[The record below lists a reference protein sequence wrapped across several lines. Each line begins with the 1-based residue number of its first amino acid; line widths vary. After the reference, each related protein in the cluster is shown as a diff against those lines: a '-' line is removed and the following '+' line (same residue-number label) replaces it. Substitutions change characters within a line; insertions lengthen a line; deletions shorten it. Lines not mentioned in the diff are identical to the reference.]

1 MALKKRIKL
10 SYQWRIFMPVLI
22 SFWLIIISMAFWQ
35 IYRVR
40 EVRIKLVYDQ
50 LVLVGESMAYFLDHN
65 QEDYV
70 DPLLEFINYYNRLQE
85 RYDAI
90 GIQVRDKNGKVLL
103 KTQNYLP
110 ENMIIPK
117 ETADDNLLDI
127 YDDLPEVHSGK
138 LRYIYYTTGTSD
150 GKTVYVL
157 LPYTKQVSKLL
168 SASTRNFWLIFLAIG
183 IIVTIFA
190 YISSYYLSSSIKVLS
205 KFAAYASDNENIEDL
220 YEQAENL
227 PHDEFGDVSRKIIT
241 LYSQRLE
248 EIENREKEHRVAMHA
263 IKEKERIKR
272 ELTSNI
278 NHELKTPVGVIQGYI
293 DTLVD
298 NPDMDAETHDR
309 FLLKTQQSVHRLS
322 QLILDVSTITRLD
335 SGGKLVNLSEVNF
348 HDIVFSFANY
358 VKENELLK
366 KGMKFYF
373 NIPLDC
379 IVLGNE
385 LLLTSVLTNL
395 TKNASNYSNGTKCVL
410 NCVKEDED
418 FYYFQYYDD
427 GVGVAPENLPH
438 MFERFYRVN
447 AGRSRETGGT
457 GLGLSIVQVTIES
470 FGGKIEVDNHYPHG
484 LEFNFCLQKHKRRP
498 TPTPPPSE

>member
-1 MALKKRIKL
+1 
-10 SYQWRIFMPVLI
+10 MPVLI

-40 EVRIKLVYDQ
+40 EVRLKLVYDQ
-50 LVLVGESMAYFLDHN
+50 LVLVGESMAYFYDHN
-65 QEDYV
+65 QLDYV
-70 DPLLEFINYYNRLQE
+70 DPLLEFVNYYNRLQE

-103 KTQNYLP
+103 DTEHYVP
-110 ENMIIPK
+110 DNMEI
-117 ETADDNLLDI
+117 TDVSGNDNLLDI
-127 YDDLPEVHSGK
+127 YDDLPEFHSGK
-138 LRYIYYTTGTSD
+138 MKYIYYTTTTTD
-150 GKTVYVL
+150 GKTIYVL
-157 LPYTKQVSKLL
+157 LPFTKQVSNIL
-168 SASTRNFWLIFLAIG
+168 SASTRNFWLIFFAIG
-183 IIVTIFA
+183 VLVTIFA

-205 KFAAYASDNENIEDL
+205 KFAAYASDKDNIEDL
-220 YEQAENL
+220 TSQAEHL
-227 PHDEFGDVSRKIIT
+227 PHDEFGEVSRKIIT

-248 EIENREKEHRVAMHA
+248 EMENREKEHRVAMHA
-263 IKEKERIKR
+263 IKDKERIKR

-293 DTLVD
+293 DTLVE

-309 FLLKTQQSVHRLS
+309 FLLKTQESVHRLS

-348 HDIVFSFANY
+348 HDLVFTFANY
-358 VKENELLK
+358 AKENEVLK
-366 KGMKFYF
+366 KSMKFCF
-373 NIPLDC
+373 NVPLDC

-385 LLLTSVLTNL
+385 SLLTSVLTNL

-410 NCVKEDED
+410 NYMKEDDD

-457 GLGLSIVQVTIES
+457 GLGLSIVQVTIQS
-470 FGGKIEVDNHYPHG
+470 FGGIIEVDNHYPHG
-484 LEFNFCLQKHKRRP
+484 LEFNFSLPKFKRKSDSSQ
-498 TPTPPPSE
+498 SEK